1 MKATV
6 KHITLKIVIL
16 LMTGVM
22 GLLIANTAIF
32 LHVHKL
38 HDGTIISHAH
48 PYDKESDTHPYK
60 THQHSKTDLLL
71 IHSLE
76 ILFPLIFLSLILNT
90 LEKKTVVLFDLIKAY
105 RSSFF
110 DNNNDRAPPILK
122 IILYYSA

>member
-6 KHITLKIVIL
+6 KYITLKIVIL

-38 HDGTIISHAH
+38 NDGTIISHAH

-76 ILFPLIFLSLILNT
+76 ILFPLIFLTLILNT
-90 LEKKTVVLFDLIKAY
+90 FEKNAVVLFDLIKAC
-105 RSSFF
+105 RISFF
-110 DNNNDRAPPILK
+110 NNINDRAPPILK
-122 IILYYSA
+122 KYSFL